1 MAYDERVYIPIFWPK
16 RLAQKINQTKYKV
29 EEYYRITGKRA
40 MSKEL
45 VQKLFGAHAE
55 AYVSSRVHAQGASL
69 KRLVELVQP
78 QANWQVLDVATAA
91 GHTAYVFAPHV
102 AHVTATDLTPEMLT
116 VAGKLAAERGITNVT
131 LELAD
136 AEALPY
142 TDNTF
147 DLVTCRIAPH
157 HFPDINRFISE
168 AVRVLRAG
176 GILAVVDNVVPND
189 TLTADYVNAF
199 EKLRDPSHNRAW
211 SVDEWV
217 QGFVAAGLVQI
228 TQEVAPKAMEFTP
241 WANRMEPTPETI
253 EELRRLLLEAPESVA
268 TYLQIYSTEE
278 EHFFTLTEAIIMGR
292 KP

>member
-1 MAYDERVYIPIFWPK
+1 
-16 RLAQKINQTKYKV
+16 
-29 EEYYRITGKRA
+29 

-45 VQKLFGAHAE
+45 VQKQFGAHAA
-55 AYVSSRVHAQGASL
+55 AYATSRVHAQGASL

-102 AHVTATDLTPEMLT
+102 AHVTATDITPEMLP
-116 VAGKLAAERGITNVT
+116 VAAKVAAERGITNIT

-142 TDNTF
+142 ADGTF

-157 HFPDINRFISE
+157 HFPDINRFIRE
-168 AVRVLRAG
+168 AVRVLRHG
-176 GILAVVDNVVPND
+176 GLLAVVDNVVPD
-189 TLTADYVNAF
+189 DAIASEYINAF
-199 EKLRDPSHNRAW
+199 EKLRDPSHGRAW

-217 QGFVAAGLVQI
+217 QGFATAGLVQI
-228 TQEVAPKAMEFTP
+228 AQEVAPKTMEFTP
-241 WANRMEPTPETI
+241 WAERMEPTPETI
-253 EELRRLLLEAPESVA
+253 VELRRLLLEAPESA
-268 TYLQIYSTEE
+268 AAYFQSYSTEE
-278 EHFFTLTEAIIMGR
+278 DLFFTLAEAIIIGC